1 MVPQTL
7 LALSIALS
15 GPLLT
20 TNSTPSLLS
29 TLSHLPILLLWISIN
44 LLICGIANQ
53 RLPSAIIEDS
63 LNKSWRPIPSGR
75 ITPDSARRLLFA
87 ILPLSLVLS
96 EYLGNSQ
103 ETLSIVALAWV
114 YNDLEAANENFH
126 LRNLI
131 NALAIAAF
139 SAGSIVAL
147 TGVSGLNSM
156 GYGWLCILTAAICST
171 ISILDL
177 PDIAGDSAR
186 GRRTMPIVYGHEVAR
201 WGLAVPIALWSAACP
216 LCLGVGVAGYV
227 FSVCLG
233 LGLSR
238 HLLVFR
244 TQKRDELS
252 EKLWCVWCTMLYCLP
267 LFVNGRAS

>member
-1 MVPQTL
+1 
-7 LALSIALS
+7 
-15 GPLLT
+15 
-20 TNSTPSLLS
+20 
-29 TLSHLPILLLWISIN
+29 
-44 LLICGIANQ
+44 
-53 RLPSAIIEDS
+53 
-63 LNKSWRPIPSGR
+63 
-75 ITPDSARRLLFA
+75 
-87 ILPLSLVLS
+87 
-96 EYLGNSQ
+96 
-103 ETLSIVALAWV
+103 VALAWV
-114 YNDLEAANENFH
+114 YNDLEAANENYH
-126 LRNLI
+126 LRNII

-201 WGLAVPIALWSAACP
+201 RGLAVPIVLWSAACP
-216 LCLGVGVAGYV
+216 LFLGVGVARY
-227 FSVCLG
+227 VCLG

-252 EKLWCVWCTMLYCLP
+252 ERLWCVWCTMLYCLP